1 MLHIFTHFFHPHVFP
16 KNTNNIVR
24 ITLPNGPYM
33 FWNMFCDFFYYNVLR
48 FRSLHSCSFLFLDQ
62 KMFNILRFKVL
73 NYNSSKKKVV
83 NYKCEFF
90 FFFHFML
97 KVRTLISFGDTD
109 NIILFFFFFFF
120 LNDKFIYLFC

>member
-1 MLHIFTHFFHPHVFP
+1 MLPLFKQQFSVFKQYYMYFHTFFHPHVFP
-16 KNTNNIVR
+16 KNTNNVTR
-24 ITLPNGPYM
+24 TTLPNEPYM

-83 NYKCEFF
+83 NYKCEFLF
-90 FFFHFML
+90 YF
-97 KVRTLISFGDTD
+97 
-109 NIILFFFFFFF
+109 ILFFSFYAKGPYTYIFWGHR
-120 LNDKFIYLFC
+120 